1 MELNYYEIQVL
12 NFETKDFDVYIVMA
26 LDRNDARLKFE
37 KEFAEEYHA
46 LYYMRIKKLEG
57 I

>member
-12 NFETKDFDVYIVMA
+12 NAETKDFDVYIVMA

>member
-12 NFETKDFDVYIVMA
+12 NVETKDFDVYIVMA

-37 KEFAEEYHA
+37 KEFTEEYHA

>member
-1 MELNYYEIQVL
+1 MELNYYEIQL
-12 NFETKDFDVYIVMA
+12 YNERKNDFDVYIVMA

-46 LYYMRIKKLEG
+46 LYYMRIKKLEE

>member
-12 NFETKDFDVYIVMA
+12 NELTKYFDIFIVLSFDEVLA
-26 LDRNDARLKFE
+26 KL
-37 KEFAEEYHA
+37 EYENCFMEPHHN
-46 LYYMRIKKLEG
+46 LYYMRIKKLEE

>member
-1 MELNYYEIQVL
+1 MELNYYEIHIL
-12 NFETKDFDVYIVMA
+12 NVDKKDFDVYIVMA
-26 LDRNDARLKFE
+26 LDRNDARLQFE
-37 KEFAEEYHA
+37 KEFKEDNHA